1 MHFRVR
7 MPRRRL
13 PQPSASAWAV
23 NKAASVFAPPPPPP
37 AAAGAAVVR
46 DSTSTR
52 RWSSSG
58 FVAGDHAGAAEMP
71 GLPSAFPWREAPD
84 STNIRGLLERAMYSS
99 LQHQHRRF
107 LRAASRL
114 NDSDDETFL
123 RAAEMAFVQVAA
135 GAFQMP
141 AHHVIAPLVGDES
154 GLTAAESSTT
164 AGGARDRRKQRT
176 PLWDVPEGVIV
187 DPRDV
192 MHKDLADFYMQAV
205 VATKLSRCTPFYRL
219 HGFGECKVS
228 NVNVLWGAQRG
239 DLPEGGETIEIWGSK
254 YVLDSVLEDLQ
265 ALTRHLVLNDS
276 SKLDSHRL
284 SSIRKT
290 TLQVDVDISCTE
302 TFFVSDDRTEEVVQ
316 GSKAV
321 GVSKHRLRLEG
332 SPFFKR
338 DFQWVAVDLDNWM
351 KGNTF
356 W

>member
-1 MHFRVR
+1 MAQAMHFRVR
-7 MPRRRL
+7 IPRRCL
-13 PQPSASAWAV
+13 
-23 NKAASVFAPPPPPP
+23 PPPS
-37 AAAGAAVVR
+37 GAAWG
-46 DSTSTR
+46 STKATRNSTGTR

-58 FVAGDHAGAAEMP
+58 FAAGDDAGAAEMP

-84 STNIRGLLERAMYSS
+84 GTNIRGLVERAMYST
-99 LQHQHRRF
+99 LQRQHRRF
-107 LRAASRL
+107 LRVASRL
-114 NDSDDETFL
+114 DDSDDETFL

-141 AHHVIAPLVGDES
+141 AHHVIAPLTGKES
-154 GLTAAESSTT
+154 GQAESSTT
-164 AGGARDRRKQRT
+164 GGPRDRTRERT
-176 PLWDVPEGVIV
+176 LLWDVPEGVLV

-205 VATKLSRCTPFYRL
+205 VATKLSRRTPFYRL

-239 DLPEGGETIEIWGSK
+239 DLPEEGETIEIWGSK
-254 YVLDSVLEDLQ
+254 YVLDSIAEDIQ
-265 ALTRHLVLNDS
+265 ALWRYLLFNDS

-290 TLQVDVDISCTE
+290 TLQVDVDIDCTE

-321 GVSKHRLRLEG
+321 GASKHRLRLES

-338 DFQWVAVDLDNWM
+338 DFQWAVVDLDNWM